1 MGRESTWIFRDAY
14 WFNRWNWI
22 RQKLS
27 WDFFKSKNIDV
38 IDADDL
44 AHNALDIGGEGYK
57 KFLDIFGE
65 TFLDENSEIDR
76 KALRKY
82 IFQNPEMKNKLE
94 EIVHPI
100 VQNGIL
106 NFINNSNSIY
116 RIIIVP
122 LIAETNS
129 SSFYDRVL
137 AIDCKK
143 EIQIERASKRD
154 NSNEEQ
160 ILKIIQSQASS
171 EDRNKIA
178 NDVVENN
185 DTKDKFLMNLEDIH
199 KKYLILANND

>member
-1 MGRESTWIFRDAY
+1 MLIGLTGGIGSGKSLAG
-14 WFNRWNWI
+14 
-22 RQKLS
+22 
-27 WDFFKSKNIDV
+27 DFFKSKNIDV

-44 AHNALDIGGEGYK
+44 AQNALDIEGEGYK

-129 SSFYDRVL
+129 STFYDRVL

-185 DTKDKFLMNLEDIH
+185 DTKDEFLMNLEDIH

>member
-1 MGRESTWIFRDAY
+1 MLIGLTGGIGSGKSLAG
-14 WFNRWNWI
+14 
-22 RQKLS
+22 
-27 WDFFKSKNIDV
+27 DFFKSKNIDV

-44 AHNALDIGGEGYK
+44 AQDALDREGEGYK

-185 DTKDKFLMNLEDIH
+185 DTKDEFLMNLEEIH

>member
-1 MGRESTWIFRDAY
+1 MLIGLTGGIGSGKSLAG
-14 WFNRWNWI
+14 
-22 RQKLS
+22 
-27 WDFFKSKNIDV
+27 DFFKSKNIDV
-38 IDADDL
+38 VDADDL
-44 AHNALDIGGEGYK
+44 ARNALDIEGEGYK

-137 AIDCKK
+137 AIDSKK

-171 EDRNKIA
+171 EDRNMIA

-185 DTKDKFLMNLEDIH
+185 GTKNEFLTKLEDIH

>member
-1 MGRESTWIFRDAY
+1 MLIGLTGGIGSGKSLAG
-14 WFNRWNWI
+14 N
-22 RQKLS
+22 
-27 WDFFKSKNIDV
+27 FFKSKNIDV

-65 TFLDENSEIDR
+65 TFLDKNSEIDR

>member
-1 MGRESTWIFRDAY
+1 MLIGLTGGIGSGKSLAGE
-14 WFNRWNWI
+14 
-22 RQKLS
+22 
-27 WDFFKSKNIDV
+27 FFKSKNIDV

-44 AHNALDIGGEGYK
+44 AQNALDREGEGYK

-185 DTKDKFLMNLEDIH
+185 DTRDKFLMNLEDIH

>member
-1 MGRESTWIFRDAY
+1 MLIGLTGGIGSGKSLAG
-14 WFNRWNWI
+14 
-22 RQKLS
+22 
-27 WDFFKSKNIDV
+27 DFFKSKNIDV

-44 AHNALDIGGEGYK
+44 AQDALDREGEGYK

-154 NSNEEQ
+154 NSNKEQ

-185 DTKDKFLMNLEDIH
+185 DTKDEFLMNLEEIH

>member
-1 MGRESTWIFRDAY
+1 MLIGLTGGIGSGKSLAG
-14 WFNRWNWI
+14 
-22 RQKLS
+22 
-27 WDFFKSKNIDV
+27 DFFKSKNIDV

-44 AHNALDIGGEGYK
+44 AHNALDIEREGYK

-185 DTKDKFLMNLEDIH
+185 DTNDEFLLDLEDIH

>member
-1 MGRESTWIFRDAY
+1 MLIGLTGGIGSGKSLAG
-14 WFNRWNWI
+14 
-22 RQKLS
+22 
-27 WDFFKSKNIDV
+27 DFFKSKNIDV

-44 AHNALDIGGEGYK
+44 AHNALDREEEGYK

-185 DTKDKFLMNLEDIH
+185 DTKDEFLMNLEDIH

>member
-1 MGRESTWIFRDAY
+1 MLIGLTGGIGSGKSLAG
-14 WFNRWNWI
+14 
-22 RQKLS
+22 
-27 WDFFKSKNIDV
+27 DFFKSKNIDV

-106 NFINNSNSIY
+106 NFINNSNSVY

-185 DTKDKFLMNLEDIH
+185 DTKDEFLMNLEDIH

>member
-1 MGRESTWIFRDAY
+1 MLIGLTGGIGSGKSLAG
-14 WFNRWNWI
+14 
-22 RQKLS
+22 
-27 WDFFKSKNIDV
+27 DFFKSKNIDV
-38 IDADDL
+38 VDADDL
-44 AHNALDIGGEGYK
+44 AYNALDIEGEGYK

-171 EDRNKIA
+171 EERNKIA
-178 NDVVENN
+178 NDVIENN
-185 DTKDKFLMNLEDIH
+185 DTKDEFLMNLEDIH

>member
-1 MGRESTWIFRDAY
+1 MLIGLTGGIGSGKSLAG
-14 WFNRWNWI
+14 
-22 RQKLS
+22 
-27 WDFFKSKNIDV
+27 DFFKSKNIDV

-44 AHNALDIGGEGYK
+44 AQDALDREGEGYK

-154 NSNEEQ
+154 NSNEGQ

-185 DTKDKFLMNLEDIH
+185 DTKDEFLMNLEEIH

>member
-1 MGRESTWIFRDAY
+1 MLIGLTGGIGSGKSLAG
-14 WFNRWNWI
+14 
-22 RQKLS
+22 
-27 WDFFKSKNIDV
+27 DFFKSKNIDV

-44 AHNALDIGGEGYK
+44 AHNALDIEREGYK

-154 NSNEEQ
+154 SSKEEQ

-178 NDVVENN
+178 NDIVENN
-185 DTKDKFLMNLEDIH
+185 DTKDEFFMNLEDIH

>member
-1 MGRESTWIFRDAY
+1 MLIGLTGGIGSGKSLAG
-14 WFNRWNWI
+14 
-22 RQKLS
+22 
-27 WDFFKSKNIDV
+27 DFFKSKNIDV

-44 AHNALDIGGEGYK
+44 AHSALDIEGEGYQ

-65 TFLDENSEIDR
+65 TFLGENSEIDR

-82 IFQNPEMKNKLE
+82 IFQNPKMKNKLE
-94 EIVHPI
+94 LIVHPI
-100 VQNGIL
+100 VQDGIL

-122 LIAETNS
+122 LIAETDS

-185 DTKDKFLMNLEDIH
+185 DTKDEFLMNLEDIH

>member
-1 MGRESTWIFRDAY
+1 MLIGLTGGIGSGKSLAG
-14 WFNRWNWI
+14 
-22 RQKLS
+22 
-27 WDFFKSKNIDV
+27 DFFKSKNIDV

-44 AHNALDIGGEGYK
+44 ARNALDREGEGYK
-57 KFLDIFGE
+57 KFLDTFGE

-94 EIVHPI
+94 GIVHPI

-154 NSNEEQ
+154 SSNEEQ

-185 DTKDKFLMNLEDIH
+185 DSKDEFLMNLEDIH

>member
-1 MGRESTWIFRDAY
+1 MLIGLTGGIGSGKSLAG
-14 WFNRWNWI
+14 
-22 RQKLS
+22 
-27 WDFFKSKNIDV
+27 DFFKSKNIDV

-44 AHNALDIGGEGYK
+44 AQNALDREGEGYK

-129 SSFYDRVL
+129 YTFYDRVL

-185 DTKDKFLMNLEDIH
+185 DTRDEFLMNLEDIH

>member
-1 MGRESTWIFRDAY
+1 MLIGLTGGIGSGKSLAG
-14 WFNRWNWI
+14 
-22 RQKLS
+22 
-27 WDFFKSKNIDV
+27 DFFKSKNIDV

-44 AHNALDIGGEGYK
+44 AHNALDIEGEVYK

-185 DTKDKFLMNLEDIH
+185 DTKDEFLMNLEDIH

>member
-1 MGRESTWIFRDAY
+1 MLIGLTGGIGSGKSLAG
-14 WFNRWNWI
+14 
-22 RQKLS
+22 
-27 WDFFKSKNIDV
+27 DFFKSKNIDV
-38 IDADDL
+38 VDADDL
-44 AHNALDIGGEGYK
+44 AYNALDIEGEGYK

-185 DTKDKFLMNLEDIH
+185 DTKDEFLMNLEDIH

>member
-1 MGRESTWIFRDAY
+1 MLIGLTGGIGSGKSLAG
-14 WFNRWNWI
+14 
-22 RQKLS
+22 
-27 WDFFKSKNIDV
+27 DFFKSKNIDV

-44 AHNALDIGGEGYK
+44 AHNALDIEGEGYQ

-82 IFQNPEMKNKLE
+82 VFQNPEKKNKME

-185 DTKDKFLMNLEDIH
+185 DTKDEFLMSLEDIH
-199 KKYLILANND
+199 KKYVILANND